1 MGNSETPLKA
11 ERMSFADRPGGIW
24 GFGWEADECARCIFG
39 GKVQSERMPWR
50 DSVLM
55 MSVFDEI
62 RSQGEVVYPESIET
76 TEL

>member
-1 MGNSETPLKA
+1 M
-11 ERMSFADRPGGIW
+11 
-24 GFGWEADECARCIFG
+24 
-39 GKVQSERMPWR
+39 QSERMPWR